1 MRNFKP
7 TVKVF
12 GEDKF
17 HTNSLVFATIEEAE
31 ASARDLHGRWM
42 LVVDHSTEE
51 TSDPVN
57 YHLDLTTM
65 VMTPVEQEVAA

>member
-1 MRNFKP
+1 MSNFKP

-12 GEDKF
+12 GESKF

-31 ASARDLHGRWM
+31 ASARDLHHRWM
-42 LVVDHSTEE
+42 LVVEHGTEE

-57 YHLDLTTM
+57 ACLDLKTRDLIM
-65 VMTPVEQEVAA
+65 LPIGEPA